1 MLCIDA
7 NTHTLCIYIIYVLY
21 IVKCIKH
28 HAAVPILHGGAW
40 AYIDKKTTQTLMR
53 PGWAVVK
60 LCLFDSVKTFIF
72 FPNAI
77 VYSSIC
83 RCCVNDIDID
93 VYLWP
98 MLLGASP
105 ATVAAAAAGQ
115 RIFIRLRARS
125 WTRIFCVTLERL
137 IVNRDCSL

>member
-1 MLCIDA
+1 
-7 NTHTLCIYIIYVLY
+7 
-21 IVKCIKH
+21 
-28 HAAVPILHGGAW
+28 
-40 AYIDKKTTQTLMR
+40 MR

-60 LCLFDSVKTFIF
+60 LCLFDSVKTFLF

-105 ATVAAAAAGQ
+105 ATATAAAAATGQ
-115 RIFIRLRARS
+115 RIFIRFRARS
-125 WTRIFCVTLERL
+125 WTRIWRYAQTINRKLRLQFMTDFGGTFFFTLRVDMFRRKRWTCINQFFL
-137 IVNRDCSL
+137 G